1 MRATEFEFNNR
12 FWLIGLVFFFGF
24 GLYNVDHTNFGL
36 GLLHWLA
43 PAINPDSERGNFWLR
58 VIFGSGAA
66 LVFFAALFR
75 TWATAYLKTEIVH
88 DMTMHSEALVADGPY
103 RHVRNPLYLA
113 NLFLAAG
120 FGVMASR
127 SGWLFMIVGMW
138 VVCYRLISREE
149 EGLRKTQGES
159 YAAYLKAVPRL
170 WPSLT
175 ARVPGSGAK
184 ARWGQAFGGE
194 SLFWLFGVGVMVF
207 AITLNTKYAL
217 MVVAASFP
225 IYFLLVYLI
234 KKKSA
239 QASPSA

>member
-12 FWLIGLVFFFGF
+12 FWLIGLLFFFGF
-24 GLYNVDHTNFGL
+24 GLYNLDHVNFGVA
-36 GLLHWLA
+36 LLHWLA
-43 PAINPDSERGNFWLR
+43 PTISPDNDRGNLWLR
-58 VIFGSGAA
+58 VIFGTGTA

-88 DMTMHSEALVADGPY
+88 DMSMHSEALVADGPY

-127 SGWLFMIVGMW
+127 AGWLFMIVGMW
-138 VVCYRLISREE
+138 VVCYRLILREE
-149 EGLRKTQGES
+149 DGLRKTQGES

-170 WPSLT
+170 WPSIAT
-175 ARVPGSGAK
+175 RVPGSGA
-184 ARWGQAFGGE
+184 APRWGQAFGGE
-194 SLFWLFGVGVMVF
+194 SLFWLFGAGVLVF
-207 AITLNTKYAL
+207 AITLNMKYSL
-217 MVVAASFP
+217 IMVGASFP
-225 IYFLLVYLI
+225 IYFLLVYVI
-234 KKKSA
+234 KKRSA